1 MSYKSAWK
9 TIKVSLLIVGLF
21 GGQVAAQTST
31 SPNYKTDEYLFS
43 TGSERDL
50 NSANYQGQATVGD
63 LGIGMT
69 ESDNYRAYAG
79 FNTTD
84 EPYLEFVVVGSN
96 IDLGY
101 INTTEA
107 RTANAT
113 FYVRAW
119 QASGY
124 VVRTESNPPTNQSGG
139 YQITPLPAQTVSAP
153 GTKQFGINLVANTR
167 SDVGYT
173 PFGSGPQQV
182 PDATFSFGY
191 VAPDYNTADEFRHVK
206 SDVIAQA
213 DESTSVTTYT
223 VSYLFNIDEATP
235 SGRYD
240 FSHDMV
246 ATATY

>member
-1 MSYKSAWK
+1 MFYKRAWK
-9 TIKVSLLIVGLF
+9 TIKISLVIVGLL
-21 GGQVAAQTST
+21 GGQVTAQTST
-31 SPNYKTDEYLFS
+31 SPNYKTDEYFFG

-50 NSANYQGQATVGD
+50 NSTSYKGQATVGD

-69 ESDNYRAYAG
+69 ESQNYRAYAG

-84 EPYLEFVVVGSN
+84 EPYLEFVVTGSN

-101 INTTEA
+101 INTTES

-153 GTKQFGINLVANTR
+153 GAKQFGINLAPNVR

-173 PFGSGPQQV
+173 PFGLAPQQV

-191 VAPDYNTADEFRHVK
+191 VAPGYDTPDEFKHVK
-206 SDVIAQA
+206 GDVIAQA

-223 VSYLFNIDEATP
+223 VSYLFNIDEVTP